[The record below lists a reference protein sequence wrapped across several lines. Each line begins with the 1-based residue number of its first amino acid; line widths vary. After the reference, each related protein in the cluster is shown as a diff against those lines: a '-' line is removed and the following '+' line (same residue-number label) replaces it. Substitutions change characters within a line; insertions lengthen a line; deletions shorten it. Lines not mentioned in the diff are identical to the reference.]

1 MLVPQLEYDCLL
13 LPSKVLV
20 ELRAVIAGDLRFT
33 NRTLEVLEY
42 FSRQRSQV
50 CFWHIS
56 NAVNLRSQRR
66 NTIRCWRIKNRGYDC
81 VQAPMIDQFSGEMLV
96 GLMHLVDKILS
107 SPDARLDN
115 IGPED
120 VELERLRTLLCGG
133 EDTALKSAM
142 NNLID
147 RLKSENL
154 DPAEVAA
161 AMEEV
166 KRLWPEPV
174 PNGV

>member
-1 MLVPQLEYDCLL
+1 
-13 LPSKVLV
+13 
-20 ELRAVIAGDLRFT
+20 
-33 NRTLEVLEY
+33 
-42 FSRQRSQV
+42 
-50 CFWHIS
+50 
-56 NAVNLRSQRR
+56 
-66 NTIRCWRIKNRGYDC
+66 
-81 VQAPMIDQFSGEMLV
+81 MIDQFSGEMLV

-107 SPDARLDN
+107 SPDAHLHN

-147 RLKSENL
+147 RLKSERLN
-154 DPAEVAA
+154 PAEVAA

>member
-1 MLVPQLEYDCLL
+1 
-13 LPSKVLV
+13 
-20 ELRAVIAGDLRFT
+20 
-33 NRTLEVLEY
+33 
-42 FSRQRSQV
+42 
-50 CFWHIS
+50 
-56 NAVNLRSQRR
+56 
-66 NTIRCWRIKNRGYDC
+66 
-81 VQAPMIDQFSGEMLV
+81 MIDQFSGEMLV

-107 SPDARLDN
+107 SPDGRLHN

-120 VELERLRTLLCGG
+120 VELERLRTLLCSG

-154 DPAEVAA
+154 DPSEVAA

>member
-1 MLVPQLEYDCLL
+1 
-13 LPSKVLV
+13 
-20 ELRAVIAGDLRFT
+20 
-33 NRTLEVLEY
+33 
-42 FSRQRSQV
+42 
-50 CFWHIS
+50 
-56 NAVNLRSQRR
+56 
-66 NTIRCWRIKNRGYDC
+66 
-81 VQAPMIDQFSGEMLV
+81 MIDQFSGEMLV

-107 SPDARLDN
+107 SPADARLHN

-120 VELERLRTLLCGG
+120 AELERLRTLFCGG
-133 EDTALKSAM
+133 KETALKSAM

-147 RLKSENL
+147 RLKSEKL